1 MTIPPELLHILL
13 VLVASFCVA
22 CGEPCQEQACEANG
36 SCQEYNQFLCSCC
49 SSADQVAAC
58 ETAVSDGCQN
68 GTLRVCMDE
77 ASCSS
82 EVEAWN
88 GAYAE
93 GVEPCAYADVS
104 EVTEFCEQATSQ

>member
-1 MTIPPELLHILL
+1 MILSKYSYA
-13 VLVASFCVA
+13 VLGLFALIAVA

-36 SCQEYNQFLCSCC
+36 SCQEYNQLLCSCC

-58 ETAVSDGCQN
+58 ESAVSNGCQD

-77 ASCSS
+77 ASCSA
-82 EVEAWN
+82 EVDTWN
-88 GAYAE
+88 NAYAE

-104 EVTEFCEQATSQ
+104 EVTSFCEQATSQ